1 MSNAALL
8 EITCRGSIIFRNQVE
23 DNVGYETFG
32 HGYFLEDGGEKH
44 TVFDGNLGAN
54 TRSGGFLTTDFTYEY

>member
-1 MSNAALL
+1 MITLVLL
-8 EITCRGSIIFRNQVE
+8 SYQVE

-44 TVFDGNLGAN
+44 TVFGGNLGAN
-54 TRSGGFLTTDFTYEY
+54 TRRGGFLTTDHV

>member
-1 MSNAALL
+1 MITMVLL
-8 EITCRGSIIFRNQVE
+8 SYQVE

-54 TRSGGFLTTDFTYEY
+54 TRRGGFLTTDHV